1 MKDDKMYNY
10 TQHDLLI
17 TPEKY
22 QMSQFQGKKFLDDY
36 RKNRLKIMF
45 KAENLN
51 NQELLNHLSQINDL
65 RQFGKKIDSNKIVIK
80 NFLSQLLIT
89 YIDTQSISYIDIFD
103 KLLKK
108 FENKKKIF
116 SIYNNSFL
124 EISPEYNDIENY
136 ILFSLC
142 CNIFYLF
149 TGNLRYLNS
158 ALKVND
164 LIISTNNHSYN
175 LVFKKL
181 LIISL
186 QMELNNVKILCE
198 KKGFD

>member
-65 RQFGKKIDSNKIVIK
+65 RQFEKKIDSNKIVIK

-124 EISPEYNDIENY
+124 EIARQDHAVIMKMMN
-136 ILFSLC
+136 
-142 CNIFYLF
+142 
-149 TGNLRYLNS
+149 
-158 ALKVND
+158 
-164 LIISTNNHSYN
+164 
-175 LVFKKL
+175 
-181 LIISL
+181 
-186 QMELNNVKILCE
+186 
-198 KKGFD
+198 